1 MSVPRARVLPQL
13 CCSAGGGCPGTA
25 QQLHTCIQVNHD
37 QANEA
42 CCFVIAEPNT
52 TKHITNV
59 DITALNQETEQTA
72 NSLTPPR
79 STNNQMHRSQAAHH
93 QISFSSTN
101 SVELPAPLSSPPA
114 AQRGRYLQR
123 CFCALSFMCASG
135 KLCGRRNPAVW
146 LRRCRPPAFVPG
158 RRSPPAAAPLA
169 QGGAVPCLR
178 RRIGRHRGLSLRPAR
193 QRGGAAL
200 GAGEEPGPC
209 GEGYGGRGGD
219 GGRVPSRA
227 AASVTYVA
235 CAAVPSPSCGAAC
248 ISWPGSRAR
257 AAAAPGGAAAGA
269 APPRSRRC

>member
-79 STNNQMHRSQAAHH
+79 STNNQIHRSQAAHH
-93 QISFSSTN
+93 QISFSSTKQRGAP
-101 SVELPAPLSSPPA
+101 STALLSTRGSARPLLTALFLRFELHVRVREAVRPTEPCCLAAEVPSARVRAGPPLPARRRPIGA
-114 AQRGRYLQR
+114 GRGR
-123 CFCALSFMCASG
+123 ALPPPPHWPPPRALAPPG
-135 KLCGRRNPAVW
+135 PAE
-146 LRRCRPPAFVPG
+146 
-158 RRSPPAAAPLA
+158 
-169 QGGAVPCLR
+169 
-178 RRIGRHRGLSLRPAR
+178 
-193 QRGGAAL
+193 GGAAL